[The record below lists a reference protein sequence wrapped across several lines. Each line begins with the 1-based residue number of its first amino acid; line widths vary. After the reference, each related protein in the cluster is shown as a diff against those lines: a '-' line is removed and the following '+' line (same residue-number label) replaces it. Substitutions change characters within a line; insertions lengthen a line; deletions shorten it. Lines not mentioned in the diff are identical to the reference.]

1 METKKLGILLEVLSK
16 VSVIFPETKSF
27 IDQKSSLSL
36 KIIVFRF
43 VLTSGLLHNKKTG
56 KPQASKKRASIAII
70 FYWGVSYF
78 ENGTCFT
85 VRTAFKF

>member
-1 METKKLGILLEVLSK
+1 MHKIGKNRNSIMETRKLGILLEVLSK

-70 FYWGVSYF
+70 FY
-78 ENGTCFT
+78 
-85 VRTAFKF
+85 